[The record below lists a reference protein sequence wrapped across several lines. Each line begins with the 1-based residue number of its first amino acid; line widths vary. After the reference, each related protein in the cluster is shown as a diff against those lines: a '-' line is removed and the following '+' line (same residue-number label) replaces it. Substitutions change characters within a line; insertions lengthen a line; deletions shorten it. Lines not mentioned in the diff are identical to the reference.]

1 MKRIQLLAIS
11 VLVVLGLG
19 TGTYAYVAYDRGL
32 WPFEVVQVPTVALAG
47 SFADMLSD
55 QTAMY
60 MLLDLANA
68 DVNKVITSNPK
79 LKTNIDLLKQGW
91 NRLTTEMQNDLNTKN
106 PDAAMF
112 VNNVLTH
119 KVHFAFAANPSIAK
133 DLKQAEL
140 SDTIDVSVFGDIVI
154 GVEVNSKDEA
164 NSMISKTKEL
174 IQKSAALDSTT
185 KIEITEIMFKNH
197 PVTKIS
203 NVSTDPASPKI
214 DFALTNIGDRIAIAT
229 NNLTVLEGMID
240 RNQNKSLPSLTNKT
254 SFNTLMSKITEP
266 SWAVMY
272 SDSEKQ
278 LQMQTTL
285 NPLSDLPQ
293 DASNNAMLE
302 IQSTLLNNP
311 YLKSQSVAA
320 INLSNQGI
328 HFISY
333 FKPTTPGAV
342 SGFRNANQTLANT
355 VPEGALLFVEN
366 NDIVSQ
372 LSPILEMM
380 AYSVNSYVNMA
391 MGQNSDIFKEWEKET
406 GLSIKD
412 DIAPLFSGD
421 TAFAMYPLNSPLFP
435 VSVTFLSSLNDST
448 KAKNSM
454 EKITQ
459 VIMKQITET
468 AFADL
473 PPPELQEEDVGGV
486 TIHSYGALLPME
498 AMYNYAFMNSDKLL
512 AISSST
518 SALKSIISVFGL
530 SSPSLAKSARYPELL
545 KKQSSFSNISF
556 IDVKGIMGMII
567 PFISEL
573 LPEEQKI
580 AFDKDVKPYLS
591 LVNNVSGYSTV
602 ISDMIKSEGVIQIVE

>member
-32 WPFEVVQVPTVALAG
+32 WPFEVVQVPTAALAG

-91 NRLTTEMQNDLNTKN
+91 NRLTTEMQNGLNTKN

-112 VNNVLTH
+112 LNNVLTH
-119 KVHFAFAANPSIAK
+119 KVHFAFAANPNIAK
-133 DLKQAEL
+133 DLQPAEL
-140 SDTIDVSVFGDIVI
+140 SETLDISFLGDVVI

-185 KIEITEIMFKNH
+185 KIEITEIMFKNQ

-214 DFALTNIGDRIAIAT
+214 DFVLTNIGDRIAIAT
-229 NNLTVLEGMID
+229 NNLIVLEGMID

-278 LQMQTTL
+278 LQMQTAL
-285 NPLSDLPQ
+285 NALSDIP
-293 DASNNAMLE
+293 
-302 IQSTLLNNP
+302 QSTLLNNP

-320 INLSNQGI
+320 INLSNQGL